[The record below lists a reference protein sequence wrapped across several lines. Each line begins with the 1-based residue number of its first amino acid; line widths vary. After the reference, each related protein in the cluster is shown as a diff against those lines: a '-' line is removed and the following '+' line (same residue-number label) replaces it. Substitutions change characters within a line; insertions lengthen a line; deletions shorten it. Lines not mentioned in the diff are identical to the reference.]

1 MRRTGKF
8 VCLLLAFLLAIVP
21 AHATPLKKS
30 GVKAS
35 TKAKPAGKNSAKVKS
50 KLKARNSKSGSH
62 VKSALPIGA
71 AADDEVRFDAE
82 VAAARR
88 VLAANPGDMEARDR
102 LARAAVVLVDGVLRA
117 EAVGDMAK
125 AQQRVQKL
133 RKELHDTGWR
143 VQKFA
148 RRGDPAARQATGF
161 LLGRGIFLEKDAE
174 KSCSEFVA
182 AAEALA
188 PAGWHAAQCLLE
200 STPDAA
206 WAQMRRAA
214 ERGHAAA
221 QEWVGRRCLGEFGA
235 AEKDFTCARDYLSQA
250 ASQGRPRAQTLL
262 AYLLVSGQG
271 GPVDATRAV
280 RLYRAA
286 AEKGDVNAQN
296 NLGEILETGRD
307 GNRNPDQALVWYQRA
322 AAGGLGAAQFNAGR
336 LLAIGVGDKKDAAK
350 ARALLVQAEA
360 SGVTQARQVL
370 DWLDRQGN
378 SDPTGALATQP
389 PDASAGDAKKE

>member
-1 MRRTGKF
+1 MRWPGKF
-8 VCLLLAFLLAIVP
+8 ACLSLAFLLAAAP
-21 AHATPLKKS
+21 AYSVPLKKA
-30 GVKAS
+30 GAKAS
-35 TKAKPAGKNSAKVKS
+35 AKAKPTAKGTAKVKA
-50 KLKARNSKSGSH
+50 KASNSKSRSH
-62 VKSALPIGA
+62 AKSERPSGA
-71 AADDEVRFDAE
+71 VPDDEARFDAE
-82 VAAARR
+82 VTTARR

-102 LARAAVVLVDGVLRA
+102 LARAAVALVDGVLRA
-117 EAVGDMAK
+117 EAVGDTAK
-125 AQQRVQKL
+125 AQHRVQKL
-133 RKELHDTGWR
+133 KKELHDTGWR
-143 VQKFA
+143 VQKLA
-148 RRGDPAARQATGF
+148 RRGDPAARQATAF
-161 LLGRGIFLEKDAE
+161 LLGRGILLEKDAE

-200 STPDAA
+200 SAPDKG

-221 QEWVGRRCLGEFGA
+221 QEWMGRRCLGEFGA
-235 AEKDFTCARDYLSQA
+235 AEKDFTCARDYLNQA

-307 GNRNPDQALVWYQRA
+307 GNKNPDQALIWYQRA
-322 AAGGLGAAQFNAGR
+322 ASGGLGAAQFNAGR
-336 LLAIGVGDKKDAAK
+336 LLAIGVGERKDFAK
-350 ARALLVQAEA
+350 ARALLVEAEA
-360 SGVTQARQVL
+360 NGVTQARQVL

-378 SDPTGALATQP
+378 NEPAGALATQP
-389 PDASAGDAKKE
+389 TDPSAVDAKKE